1 MGGVAQFPSAGGTE
15 CQRLQTHTVP
25 WLLLLGVCVCVKRIH
40 DSGRRRSAS
49 LLSSGS
55 TLTSVSEPCGRQ
67 TSASSL
73 AVVVAA
79 VHMGRHTHT
88 TRREA

>member
-1 MGGVAQFPSAGGTE
+1 MWEELLSSRVQVALSVRDYRPILCHGY
-15 CQRLQTHTVP
+15 CC
-25 WLLLLGVCVCVKRIH
+25 WVCVCVKRIH

>member
-1 MGGVAQFPSAGGTE
+1 MSETTDPYCAMVTVAG
-15 CQRLQTHTVP
+15 
-25 WLLLLGVCVCVKRIH
+25 CVCVKRIH